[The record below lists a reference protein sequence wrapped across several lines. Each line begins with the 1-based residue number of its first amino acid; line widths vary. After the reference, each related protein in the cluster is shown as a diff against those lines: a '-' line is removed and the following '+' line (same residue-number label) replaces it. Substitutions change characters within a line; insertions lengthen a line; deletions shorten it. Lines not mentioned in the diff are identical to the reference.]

1 MHKVAIYRRYAYQS
15 PNHRPRWS
23 FVLTILHHV
32 NKHEI
37 VFHNLYA
44 HEVKNQRVTSQIMK
58 YGQDVII
65 QKRTDD
71 IIQCG
76 KWY

>member
-23 FVLTILHHV
+23 FVLTILRLNG

-37 VFHNLYA
+37 VFHNPQTLNTMYISTGTITINA
-44 HEVKNQRVTSQIMK
+44 DQKLCVFLHKNH
-58 YGQDVII
+58 
-65 QKRTDD
+65 DD
-71 IIQCG
+71 
-76 KWY
+76 

>member
-37 VFHNLYA
+37 VFHNLY
-44 HEVKNQRVTSQIMK
+44 KLM
-58 YGQDVII
+58 II
-65 QKRTDD
+65 SNILDLSSILTHNRKK
-71 IIQCG
+71 I
-76 KWY
+76 

>member
-23 FVLTILHHV
+23 FVLTILM

-37 VFHNLYA
+37 VFHNL
-44 HEVKNQRVTSQIMK
+44 NQFHWQPQTHCKCTHPHFNAFSLF
-58 YGQDVII
+58 I
-65 QKRTDD
+65 Q
-71 IIQCG
+71 
-76 KWY
+76 